1 MRKLISL
8 LLLVIGLIS
17 VAHAESKRP
26 EVARYTMAFSGDQGY
41 RVWITR
47 FGAKENHEAL
57 VQITGIDHK
66 LDGRVLR
73 AKEVVQTAG
82 NGVNYVATVDG
93 KNYDLLAVQ
102 RGKAELLLTG
112 MAWTSELRYDRAL
125 ADGRPPEHLLTDYLD
140 GSTIR

>member
-1 MRKLISL
+1 MRKLL
-8 LLLVIGLIS
+8 LLFLLVSGLIPL
-17 VAHAESKRP
+17 AYAEGKRP
-26 EVARYTMAFSGDQGY
+26 EVARYTMAFSGEQGY

-73 AKEVVQTAG
+73 AKEDAQTGG
-82 NGVNYVATVDG
+82 NGVNYIATVDG
-93 KNYDLLAVQ
+93 KTYDLLAVQ
-102 RGKAELLLTG
+102 RGKAELLMTG

-125 ADGRPPEHLLTDYLD
+125 ADQRPPEHLLTDYLE
-140 GSTIR
+140 GSTKR

>member
-1 MRKLISL
+1 MRKLL
-8 LLLVIGLIS
+8 LLFLLVSGLIPL
-17 VAHAESKRP
+17 AYAEGKRP
-26 EVARYTMAFSGDQGY
+26 EVARYTMAFSGEQGY

-73 AKEVVQTAG
+73 AKEVAQTGG
-82 NGVNYVATVDG
+82 NGVNYIATVDG
-93 KNYDLLAVQ
+93 KTYDLLAVQ
-102 RGKAELLLTG
+102 RGKAELLMTG

-125 ADGRPPEHLLTDYLD
+125 ADQRPPEHLLTDYLE
-140 GSTIR
+140 GSTKR